1 MSRSGVESPIRGA
14 DQLPHPGYTA
24 TMSTG
29 DRSRHAAS
37 EGQLPALP
45 AGAFNA
51 AASDSKNELAQQWR
65 SFGRA
70 ATLVGLVTAPVVF
83 LVYHFSLGWGLGWS
97 ALATLLSVAA
107 FRGMVDL
114 WTRRFI
120 PWPSLFG
127 EESAEAKEADLVA
140 RRRLHA
146 WRRVSFWT
154 VFIGGFGGGITTIV
168 WLIMRSTAAA
178 GETVTWFDPV
188 TRMVGGFA
196 LILPL
201 LFLVNFLILFGPMVY
216 MGISQIQAYEPG
228 ESDWGVKLDDVRGQ
242 AEAKE
247 DVRRIVTLWQSG
259 EEFERAGGKRER
271 GLMML
276 GAPGTG
282 KTMMSKAIATNFN
295 APFVSI
301 PGSGFAQTFV
311 GLDVII
317 VRYLAWR
324 AKRLARKWGGQC
336 LVFIDE
342 IDAVGMR
349 RDALGGGE
357 GFQRPVNPSYEELF
371 FYGRM
376 GAINPSED
384 LVLETRQWREQLF
397 AARHAPAAR
406 PLSGLG
412 QRYVSILTA
421 AMPGFSGGGQLALN
435 QLLVVMDGIGEPPFW
450 RRFWT
455 GRVNTLLD
463 MLYVVPMRA
472 RGRRLRLPRPK
483 PRSEQ
488 IFFIGATNVPIDALD
503 PALMRPG
510 RMGRHIWFRTPTK
523 QDRLDVFNL
532 YLGKVAHEEELDL
545 PPRREELARITNGY
559 SPAMVEQTCSMALTF
574 AHYNGR
580 ERFGWPDILD
590 AMTTIESGTV
600 VGVEYVPDET
610 RAVAIHEAGHAA
622 AAHVYMKE
630 AESTRLSIRMRGRSL
645 GHHQALEKEE
655 RFSRWHH
662 EEVARLVWT
671 LGAMASERVFYGE
684 NSSGV
689 GGDVQSATA
698 RAALMVGSEAMGPER
713 VDLAGWQKERRA
725 GFVKDGG
732 ERQFRSRDEEKAVRE
747 RIMERFEEIGLQIM
761 NRAGGGFGADPV
773 SSVLDDPDKRSLA
786 AQILGQ
792 AYLKAYH
799 LMAANRDAISHI
811 ADILVERKELHGDE
825 VLGVLDAAGLRVP
838 DVDYTRDEAWPRL

>member
-1 MSRSGVESPIRGA
+1 
-14 DQLPHPGYTA
+14 
-24 TMSTG
+24 MSTG

-37 EGQLPALP
+37 DGQLPALP
-45 AGAFNA
+45 PGAFRA
-51 AASDSKNELAQQWR
+51 TRTDSKNELAQQWR
-65 SFGRA
+65 AFGRA
-70 ATLVGLVTAPVVF
+70 ATLVALVTAPAVF
-83 LVYHFSLGWGLGWS
+83 AVFYLSLDWGMGWS
-97 ALATLLSVAA
+97 LLATALSVAA
-107 FRGMVDL
+107 FRGAVDL
-114 WTRRFI
+114 LTRRYI

-127 EESAEAKEADLVA
+127 EDSSELKEEDVVA
-140 RRRLHA
+140 RRRAHA
-146 WRRVSFWT
+146 WRRVAFWLIY
-154 VFIGGFGGGITTIV
+154 VGGSAAVIVTIA
-168 WLIMRSTAAA
+168 WLIMRRSADPD
-178 GETVTWFDPV
+178 ETVGWFAPLGEFV
-188 TRMVGGFA
+188 GALAQIGGFA

-201 LFLVNFLILFGPMVY
+201 LFLTNFLILFGPMVY
-216 MGISQIQAYEPG
+216 MGISQIRAYEPG
-228 ESDWGVKLDDVRGQ
+228 DADWGVKLEDVRGQ

-247 DVRRIVTLWQSG
+247 DVRRVVTLWQSG
-259 EEFERAGGKRER
+259 EVFEQAGGKRER

-301 PGSGFAQTFV
+301 PGSGFAQTFI

-349 RDALGGGE
+349 RDSLGAA
-357 GFQRPVNPSYEELF
+357 GFQQPANPTYEELF
-371 FYGRM
+371 SFGPM
-376 GAINPSED
+376 GAINASED
-384 LVLETRQWREQLF
+384 LILETRQWREQLF
-397 AARHAPAAR
+397 ASRHSPAPRAMSA
-406 PLSGLG
+406 LG
-412 QRYVSILTA
+412 QRYASILTA
-421 AMPGFSGGGQLALN
+421 AMPGFMGGGQLALN
-435 QLLVVMDGIGEPPFW
+435 QLLVVMDGIGDPPFW

-455 GRVNTLLD
+455 NRVNTLLD
-463 MLYVVPMRA
+463 MLYFVPHRV
-472 RGRRLRLPRPK
+472 RGLRLRLPRPK
-483 PRSEQ
+483 PRDEQ

-532 YLGKVAHEEELDL
+532 YLGKVAHEDELDL
-545 PPRREELARITNGY
+545 PNRREELARVTNGY
-559 SPAMVEQTCSMALTF
+559 SPAMIDQTCSMALTV

-580 ERFGWPDILD
+580 ERFGWQDIVD
-590 AMTTIESGTV
+590 AMTTIESGTA
-600 VGVEYVPDET
+600 VGIEYVPDET
-610 RAVAIHEAGHAA
+610 RAVAVHEAGHAA

-630 AESTRLSIRMRGRSL
+630 AETTRLSIRMRGRSL

-662 EEVARLVWT
+662 EEMARLIWT
-671 LGAMASERVFYGE
+671 LGAMAAERVFYGE
-684 NSSGV
+684 SSSGV

-713 VDLAGWQKERRA
+713 VDLTGWQKERRA

-747 RIMERFEEIGLQIM
+747 RIMERFEEIGVQIM
-761 NRAGGGFGADPV
+761 NRAGSGFGADPIA
-773 SSVLDDPDKRSLA
+773 SVLDDPDKRSLA

-792 AYLKAYH
+792 AYLKAHH
-799 LMAANRDAISHI
+799 LMAANRESISSI
-811 ADILVERKELHGDE
+811 ADTLVERRELHGDE
-825 VLGVLDAAGLRVP
+825 VLAVLEAADLQIP
-838 DVDYTRDEAWPRL
+838 EVDYTRDEAWPQL

>member
-70 ATLVGLVTAPVVF
+70 ATLVGLVTAPAVF

-188 TRMVGGFA
+188 TRMVGGLAEIGGFA

-301 PGSGFAQTFV
+301 PGSGFAQTFI

-472 RGRRLRLPRPK
+472 RAPTTPASTQTTFRTDLLHWRYQCANRRARPGAHAARTHGAPHLVSHADEAGSARRLQPLPRQGRTRGRARSPAPAGGASPHNERLL
-483 PRSEQ
+483 PRNGRADLLD
-488 IFFIGATNVPIDALD
+488 GAHV
-503 PALMRPG
+503 RPLQRSG
-510 RMGRHIWFRTPTK
+510 TI
-523 QDRLDVFNL
+523 RLA
-532 YLGKVAHEEELDL
+532 GH
-545 PPRREELARITNGY
+545 PRR
-559 SPAMVEQTCSMALTF
+559 
-574 AHYNGR
+574 
-580 ERFGWPDILD
+580 
-590 AMTTIESGTV
+590 
-600 VGVEYVPDET
+600 
-610 RAVAIHEAGHAA
+610 
-622 AAHVYMKE
+622 
-630 AESTRLSIRMRGRSL
+630 
-645 GHHQALEKEE
+645 
-655 RFSRWHH
+655 
-662 EEVARLVWT
+662 
-671 LGAMASERVFYGE
+671 
-684 NSSGV
+684 
-689 GGDVQSATA
+689 
-698 RAALMVGSEAMGPER
+698 
-713 VDLAGWQKERRA
+713 
-725 GFVKDGG
+725 
-732 ERQFRSRDEEKAVRE
+732 
-747 RIMERFEEIGLQIM
+747 
-761 NRAGGGFGADPV
+761 
-773 SSVLDDPDKRSLA
+773 DDHD
-786 AQILGQ
+786 
-792 AYLKAYH
+792 
-799 LMAANRDAISHI
+799 
-811 ADILVERKELHGDE
+811 
-825 VLGVLDAAGLRVP
+825 
-838 DVDYTRDEAWPRL
+838 